1 MFALIP
7 SDPKL
12 EKWMMEK
19 LALPFFARIH
29 FAKRF
34 SQTLK
39 YHSWYPFGLGF
50 LEIHFGKT
58 PRCVQLLAKEH
69 AFKLIAPVQA
79 KNPNKRRQ
87 PEEPPTPAD
96 PAGPEQ
102 EVKSQRPKAKA
113 KSKSKAK

>member
-1 MFALIP
+1 
-7 SDPKL
+7 
-12 EKWMMEK
+12 MMEK

-58 PRCVQLLAKEH
+58 PRCVQLLAKG
-69 AFKLIAPVQA
+69 ARFQA
-79 KNPNKRRQ
+79 HC
-87 PEEPPTPAD
+87 TG
-96 PAGPEQ
+96 AGQ
-102 EVKSQRPKAKA
+102 ESQQEKAA
-113 KSKSKAK
+113 